1 MKLALRDYQQQTHD
15 RIEAAEARG
24 VLAQMVVAATGLG
37 KTVIFASL
45 AEKRGKRTLVLA
57 HRDELI
63 AQAAAKV
70 LEVWPELG
78 ATDTVLGL
86 LLGSGDEHQQR
97 LARSVQRNPRGVGI
111 VKAEAND
118 VLAQVVVAS
127 VQTLSRPKRLGR
139 LLQPTQPEWQLLGH
153 ADPFD
158 LLVVDEAHHA
168 AADSYRGIIEALHAG
183 QPGCMCGQP
192 HERAATPDE
201 VDAGCELGVAYDPC
215 PELPPGPL
223 LLGVTATPDRGD
235 GKGLDDLFSE
245 IVATWD
251 LLWGIRSGYLS
262 ELRGLRVKVDDF
274 DLGAVKVSRGDYD
287 QGSAGRA
294 LVDAGA
300 PAYIVK
306 AWLADHPLP
315 DGSTITARDRKT
327 LVFTPTVAMAAE
339 VAAEFVGAGISA
351 AMVSAETPMDERR
364 RLLRE
369 FSAGTITVMANCAVL
384 TEGYDEPGV
393 SCVVVARPTKSRA
406 LYTQMVGR
414 GTRRHPEKAECLVLD
429 VVGASAEHSL
439 VTIPSLFGIDK
450 AVREY
455 KDGEPIT
462 EAVGHQEQELVKL
475 GRLRAEEADLFAQVR
490 REGLAWVAIHKDG
503 EPLRRYVLSLGRRQL
518 GDGTY
523 EALPLVVLAQRVAG
537 EDVWTAG
544 LQHPDG
550 TKRVLLADVLME
562 TAQGVAEDYVR
573 KNAPESAKLTDAT
586 AAWRKKRP
594 SAKALAAAKKWRMQV
609 DKGWNAGQLS
619 DAMNAHI
626 ARIKTGAGKR

>member
-1 MKLALRDYQQQTHD
+1 MSRLALRDYQQTTHD

-24 VLAQMVVAATGLG
+24 VLAQLVVAATGLG

-86 LLGSGDEHQQR
+86 LLGSGDEHLQR

-127 VQTLSRPKRLGR
+127 VQTLSRAKRLQR
-139 LLQPTQPEWQLLGH
+139 LLAPTQAEWQLLGK

-168 AADSYRGIIEALHAG
+168 AADSYRGIITALRAG
-183 QPGCMCGQP
+183 QPGCTCGED
-192 HERAATPDE
+192 HERLATPDE
-201 VDAGCELGVAYDPC
+201 VDNGCELGVAYDPC
-215 PELPPGPL
+215 PMVEPGPL

-235 GKGLDDLFSE
+235 GKGLDDLFGE
-245 IVATWD
+245 IVASWD

-300 PAYIVK
+300 PRMIVK
-306 AWLADHPLP
+306 AWLADHQVGDETL
-315 DGSTITARDRKT
+315 TARDRKT

-351 AMVSAETPMDERR
+351 AMVSAETPMEERR

-384 TEGYDEPGV
+384 TEGYDEPAV
-393 SCVVVARPTKSRA
+393 SCIVVARPTKSRA

-450 AVREY
+450 AIREY
-455 KDGEPIT
+455 QDGDPIT

-503 EPLRRYVLSLGRRQL
+503 EVLRRYVLSLGRRQL

-523 EALPLVVLAQRVAG
+523 EALPLVVLAQRVEG

-544 LQHPDG
+544 LQYPDG
-550 TKRVLLADVLME
+550 RKQVLMADVLME

-573 KNAPESAKLTDAT
+573 KHAPESAKLTDAS
-586 AAWRKKRP
+586 AAWRKRKP
-594 SAKALAAAKKWRMQV
+594 TPKALAAAKKWRMQV
-609 DKGWNAGQLS
+609 DKSWNAGQLS